1 MTRQEIEDAKHWID
15 SQSYVALLHRWRF
28 SPCGD
33 VYFSNPEV
41 SAYYVSVMS
50 KKREAIGDGGHV
62 AASKQIG
69 W

>member
-1 MTRQEIEDAKHWID
+1 MTKQEIEDAKRWID
-15 SQSYVALLHRWRF
+15 SQSYVTLLHRWRF
-28 SPCGD
+28 SPSGD

-41 SAYYVSVMS
+41 CAHYVSVMS
-50 KKREAIGDGGHV
+50 KKREVIGNEGHV